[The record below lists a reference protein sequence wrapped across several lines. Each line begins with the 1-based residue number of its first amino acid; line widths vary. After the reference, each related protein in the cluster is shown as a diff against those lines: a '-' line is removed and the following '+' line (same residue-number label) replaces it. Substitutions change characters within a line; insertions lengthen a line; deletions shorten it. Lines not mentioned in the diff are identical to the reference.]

1 MQKKLIEKDTPDPG
15 EKVGI
20 AADGQMGFCLIHA
33 IIKFYLENVFA
44 YFFLQIIFII
54 KNDNV
59 KRGNLNGE
67 QLGSS
72 CNSTEKR

>member
-44 YFFLQIIFII
+44 YFFFANYFYN
-54 KNDNV
+54 K
-59 KRGNLNGE
+59 KW
-67 QLGSS
+67 
-72 CNSTEKR
+72 